1 MTLPQHRASGDRP
14 RHVRARRVH
23 IARHACTA
31 LLAGWLLVACSTV
44 PAPAPDIAVAIDT
57 SRTVPLQ
64 DRRTW
69 AFDDDG
75 LRFDNLAP
83 AARLTDVERLAPG
96 HYRVTSAPETHPI
109 NPSPWY
115 GFSIHS
121 NAARTLRLDFAYP
134 HDYRHRYVPK
144 LRIGDGPWREPAVGA
159 FAIDEDGRAQV
170 ALDLPPGAVLHAFA
184 QVPWLPDEVHAW
196 AAGIAART
204 GTATTVIGH
213 SVRGRPLPGFAFG
226 AAPGAPLLLVIGGQH
241 PPEYTGAR
249 ALAGFVET
257 LAGDT
262 LRAQA
267 FRQRV
272 RVFVAP
278 QLNPDGVLEGHWR
291 TNANGTDLNRDWGP
305 FAEPETRALRDAL
318 EAELASGG
326 HVAFAID
333 FHSTF
338 HDIFYTV
345 AEDPSR
351 LPGGLMHD
359 WIASMQARF
368 PGRIEERA
376 FAATSTV
383 FKNWAWC
390 RHSAPAVTYEVGDTT
405 ADALLGEVSHHAAE
419 TLMELMLAPRD
430 APAPASCASQAG

>member
-1 MTLPQHRASGDRP
+1 MTRRSRAPHAFR
-14 RHVRARRVH
+14 RAF
-23 IARHACTA
+23 ARACQA
-31 LLAGWLLVACSTV
+31 WLAGWLLVACAGAPL
-44 PAPAPDIAVAIDT
+44 PAPEPAVDT

-64 DRRTW
+64 ERRSW
-69 AFDDDG
+69 RFDQDG
-75 LRFDNLAP
+75 LRFDNFAP
-83 AARLTDVERLAPG
+83 GSRLSEVERIGDG
-96 HYRVTSAPETHPI
+96 HYRVTSAPETQPV

-115 GFSIHS
+115 GFGLHADAPRSVRI
-121 NAARTLRLDFAYP
+121 DF
-134 HDYRHRYVPK
+134 DYAHGHRHRYVPK
-144 LRIGDGPWREPAVGA
+144 LRAGDGPWREPAAGA
-159 FAIDEDGRAQV
+159 FALDADGRASLQL
-170 ALDLPPGAVLHAFA
+170 ALDGGSLQVFA
-184 QVPWLPDEVHAW
+184 QAPWLPDAVAAW
-196 AAGIAART
+196 AAGLAARS
-204 GTATTVIGH
+204 GGEPRTVGH
-213 SVRGRPLPGFAFG
+213 SVRGRPLPGFVFG

-257 LAGDT
+257 LAADT
-262 LRAQA
+262 PRAQA

-272 RVFVAP
+272 RVFVVP
-278 QLNPDGVLEGHWR
+278 QLNPDGVLQGHWR

-318 EAELASGG
+318 DAELAGGG

-351 LPGGLMHD
+351 QEGGLMHD

-390 RHSAPAVTYEVGDTT
+390 RHAAPAVTYEVGDTT
-405 ADALLGEVSHHAAE
+405 PDALLGEVSRHAAE
-419 TLMELMLAPRD
+419 ALMELLLVPRD
-430 APAPASCASQAG
+430 PPAPAHCAPAG